1 MYRAESWV
9 DGWVKDQ
16 EDPRRGGGILVSI
29 GSVKFITGSLLGL
42 KVGVSGFG
50 TNGKRDMIIVN
61 KTEIQV
67 IFNVRI
73 MGGGK
78 KEKREFSNIQFL
90 GGKKVNIRR
99 VCL

>member
-50 TNGKRDMIIVN
+50 TNGNAI
-61 KTEIQV
+61 
-67 IFNVRI
+67 
-73 MGGGK
+73 
-78 KEKREFSNIQFL
+78 
-90 GGKKVNIRR
+90 
-99 VCL
+99 